1 MALML
6 FPLPQFSSCTQI
18 PQLVATRSG
27 RTPTDM
33 AMFSTLPELVG
44 PSVIIET
51 VKWHFEDFVG
61 LPQAIPGSVIPFI
74 HLYGMSVK
82 EKETN

>member
-1 MALML
+1 MA
-6 FPLPQFSSCTQI
+6 T
-18 PQLVATRSG
+18 
-27 RTPTDM
+27 
-33 AMFSTLPELVG
+33 FSTLPELVG

-82 EKETN
+82 EKETNQSESSFNQKQDRVKQKTTKKKI